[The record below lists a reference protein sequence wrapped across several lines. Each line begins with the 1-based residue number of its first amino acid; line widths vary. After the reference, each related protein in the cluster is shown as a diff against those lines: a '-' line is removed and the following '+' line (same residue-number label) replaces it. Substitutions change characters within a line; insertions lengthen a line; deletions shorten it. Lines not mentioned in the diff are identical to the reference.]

1 MAVST
6 TSIVG
11 NTIGIANTNGIITTN
26 TTAMNPYYN
35 GYDVNRDTIYG
46 IPSHDWHRIPQSE
59 QRYWAERYDRQH
71 RDRQLYEQERS
82 YREAMLYEEKQKK
95 IAVKAAPASD
105 FMNNT
110 LLLLE
115 N

>member
-1 MAVST
+1 MAITST
-6 TSIVG
+6 AITG
-11 NTIGIANTNGIITTN
+11 GTIGIANTNGVITAN

-46 IPSHDWHRIPQSE
+46 IPSHDWHRMPQSE
-59 QRYWAERYDRQH
+59 QRYYAERYGEREFREREYRYRREMDRMY
-71 RDRQLYEQERS
+71 DVMAEQ
-82 YREAMLYEEKQKK
+82 KQVLVKK
-95 IAVKAAPASD
+95 APTSD
-105 FMNNT
+105 YMNNT